1 MTVSGRCT
9 RIRTAS
15 KPLAALSDTLSA
27 ASWAASRAALSAA
40 LLAALP
46 GCGGGSGEAPPAA
59 AAALPADPLLPYQWH
74 LVNTG
79 QRGDPAR
86 PARAAPG
93 VDINV
98 APVWER
104 GIDGRGVT
112 VAVVDNGLE
121 IGHEDLRANIAPGLS
136 ANYRTGSGDPTPA
149 EQYMS
154 HGTMVAGVIAAAR
167 NDVGGVGVAPGAR
180 LAGFNILTT
189 QYLSDTIDALGR
201 GIGENSIAVSN
212 NSWGPFETGMPTQSE
227 PMIAEVVRKGVD
239 HGRAGKGI
247 VYVFAGGNGDRDD
260 TEPVWAGTGT
270 PRYTLSN
277 FYGHAP
283 KQALIVCAVNSNGVA
298 STYSAN
304 GSNLL
309 VCAPSGEMPDGQGH
323 SPTPAITTTEP
334 YGLYSHAFNGT
345 SAAAPSV
352 SGIAALMLQA
362 NPKLS
367 WRDVRL
373 ILARTA
379 RVLPSMEADPTAEW
393 TRTAALNPYTGQRYR
408 YSTRYGFG
416 LVDANAAVTY
426 AQRFM
431 SVGGSSHRFWED
443 TCSASFQE
451 RGEPAEAARSA
462 TRVSASLPIACGNR
476 TVEFV
481 EAEIKLEHPN
491 FRALSITLESPRGT
505 KIVLSREYA
514 PCETS
519 SRYRGETPEACS
531 TAAIGHRYRTHAVTA
546 LDEPA
551 SGDWTLRIEDALGT
565 GVPVRLRS
573 AALHIT

>member
-1 MTVSGRCT
+1 MTVPKRCQ

-15 KPLAALSDTLSA
+15 KRTTAFSSALSATWFAPVLAALA
-27 ASWAASRAALSAA
+27 
-40 LLAALP
+40 
-46 GCGGGSGEAPPAA
+46 GCGGGSGDAPPAA
-59 AAALPADPLLPYQWH
+59 AVALPADPLLPYQWH

-79 QRGDPAR
+79 QPGDPLR
-86 PARAAPG
+86 PTLATAG

-98 APVWER
+98 APVWEQ

-121 IGHEDLRANIAPGLS
+121 TGHEDLRANIAAGLS

-154 HGTMVAGVIAAAR
+154 HGTMVAGVIAAGR
-167 NDVGGVGVAPGAR
+167 NGLGGVGVAPGAK

-201 GIGENSIAVSN
+201 GIGDSSIAISN
-212 NSWGPFETGMPTQSE
+212 NSWGPFSTGMPTQTE
-227 PMIAEVVRKGVD
+227 TMIAEIVRKGVD
-239 HGRAGKGI
+239 NGRAGKGI
-247 VYVFAGGNGDRDD
+247 VYVFAAGNSDRDD
-260 TEPVWAGTGT
+260 AESAWAGTST
-270 PRYTLSN
+270 PHFSPSN
-277 FYGHAP
+277 FYGHSP

-298 STYSAN
+298 ATYSAN

-309 VCAPSGEMPDGQGH
+309 VCAPSGETPDVHGN
-323 SPTPAITTTEP
+323 SPTPAITTTAP
-334 YGLYSHAFNGT
+334 YGIYSHAFNGT
-345 SAAAPSV
+345 SAATPSV
-352 SGIAALMLQA
+352 SGVAALMLQA

-379 RVLPSMEADPTAEW
+379 RVLPSMEADPRAEW
-393 TRTAALNPYTGQRYR
+393 IQTGALNPYTGQRYR

-416 LVDANAAVTY
+416 LVDATAAVSY

-431 SVGGSSHRFWED
+431 SVGGSSQTFWEH
-443 TCSASFQE
+443 TCSTSFREPHPASD
-451 RGEPAEAARSA
+451 AAPE
-462 TRVSASLPIACGNR
+462 TGVLVQSLPIVCGSR
-476 TVEFV
+476 TVEFL
-481 EAEIKLEHPN
+481 EAEITLEHPN
-491 FRALSITLESPRGT
+491 FRALRVTLESPRGT

-514 PCETS
+514 RCETS
-519 SRYRGETPEACS
+519 FSYRGETKQACS
-531 TAAIGHRYRTHAVTA
+531 TASIGHRYRTHAVTA
-546 LDEPA
+546 LDEPV
-551 SGDWTLRIEDALGT
+551 SGHWRLKIEDALGT

-573 AALHIT
+573 ADLHIT